1 MHDLDQQHQHVEVDI
16 HELQQYLEDLMS
28 PVISKLSYLTAQT
41 WEQHQQHQH
50 QPQTQQTAHH
60 LERRAAAQQHQTHLQ
75 PVPWM
80 ARGIAP
86 MVVILRAGPDQQ
98 LLLACVRHHAHTSAE
113 QHHGLLMHRRV
124 HLRPATG
131 PALTLPR
138 HCELSAADGTT
149 SA

>member
-1 MHDLDQQHQHVEVDI
+1 MLKEVITYITETQRLTLDGF
-16 HELQQYLEDLMS
+16 ELAE
-28 PVISKLSYLTAQT
+28 
-41 WEQHQQHQH
+41 H
-50 QPQTQQTAHH
+50 QTQ
-60 LERRAAAQQHQTHLQ
+60 LQ
-75 PVPWM
+75 LVLWM
-80 ARGIAP
+80 VRGIAP

-113 QHHGLLMHRRV
+113 QHHGLLMHRRAP
-124 HLRPATG
+124 LRPATG

>member
-1 MHDLDQQHQHVEVDI
+1 MHDLDQQPHVEVNI
-16 HELQQYLEDLMS
+16 HEHQLYQEDLTT

-50 QPQTQQTAHH
+50 QPQKQQTAHH
-60 LERRAAAQQHQTHLQ
+60 LERRAVVQL
-75 PVPWM
+75 VPWM
-80 ARGIAP
+80 ARRIAP
-86 MVVILRAGPDQQ
+86 MVVILHAGPDQQ
-98 LLLACVRHHAHTSAE
+98 HLVACVRHHAHTSAVR
-113 QHHGLLMHRRV
+113 HHGLLMHRRV
-124 HLRPATG
+124 HLHPATG

>member
-1 MHDLDQQHQHVEVDI
+1 MHDLDRQPHVEVNI
-16 HELQQYLEDLMS
+16 HEHQLYQEDLTT

-60 LERRAAAQQHQTHLQ
+60 LERRAAAQQHQTQLQ
-75 PVPWM
+75 LVLWM

-113 QHHGLLMHRRV
+113 QHHGLLMHRRA

>member
-1 MHDLDQQHQHVEVDI
+1 MHDLDQLQYVEVDI
-16 HELQQYLEDLMS
+16 HETQQYQEDLTT

-60 LERRAAAQQHQTHLQ
+60 LERRAAVQL
-75 PVPWM
+75 VPWM
-80 ARGIAP
+80 ARRIAP
-86 MVVILRAGPDQQ
+86 MVVIHHAGPGQQ
-98 LLLACVRHHAHTSAE
+98 HPVECVRHHAHTSVVR
-113 QHHGLLMHRRV
+113 HHGLLMHRRV
-124 HLRPATG
+124 HLHPATG

>member
-1 MHDLDQQHQHVEVDI
+1 MHDLDQRLHVEVDI
-16 HELQQYLEDLMS
+16 HETQQYQEDLTT

-60 LERRAAAQQHQTHLQ
+60 LERRAAVQL
-75 PVPWM
+75 VPWM
-80 ARGIAP
+80 ARRIAP
-86 MVVILRAGPDQQ
+86 MVVILHAGPDQQ
-98 LLLACVRHHAHTSAE
+98 HPVACVRHRAHISAVR
-113 QHHGLLMHRRV
+113 HHGLLMHRRV
-124 HLRPATG
+124 HLHPATG

>member
-1 MHDLDQQHQHVEVDI
+1 MI
-16 HELQQYLEDLMS
+16 NR
-28 PVISKLSYLTAQT
+28 LSYLTAQT
-41 WEQHQQHQH
+41 WEQHQQHQQHQH

-60 LERRAAAQQHQTHLQ
+60 LERRAVVQLVQ
-75 PVPWM
+75 WM

-113 QHHGLLMHRRV
+113 QHHGLLMHRRA

>member
-1 MHDLDQQHQHVEVDI
+1 MHDLDQQHHHVEVDI

-28 PVISKLSYLTAQT
+28 PVIGKLSYLTAQT

-60 LERRAAAQQHQTHLQ
+60 LERRAAAQQHQTQLQ
-75 PVPWM
+75 LVLWM

-113 QHHGLLMHRRV
+113 QHHGLLMHRRA

>member
-28 PVISKLSYLTAQT
+28 PVIGKLSYLTAQT

-60 LERRAAAQQHQTHLQ
+60 LERRAAAQQHQTQLQ
-75 PVPWM
+75 LVLWM

-86 MVVILRAGPDQQ
+86 MVSIPHAGPDQQ
-98 LLLACVRHHAHTSAE
+98 PPLACVRHHAHTSAVW
-113 QHHGLLMHRRV
+113 HHGLLMHRRV
-124 HLRPATG
+124 HLHPATG
-131 PALTLPR
+131 LALTLPR
-138 HCELSAADGTT
+138 HCELSAADGMT

>member
-1 MHDLDQQHQHVEVDI
+1 MHDLDQQPHVEVNI
-16 HELQQYLEDLMS
+16 HEHQQYQEDRTT
-28 PVISKLSYLTAQT
+28 PVISRLSYLTAQT

-60 LERRAAAQQHQTHLQ
+60 LERRAAAQQHQTRLQ
-75 PVPWM
+75 LVLWM

-98 LLLACVRHHAHTSAE
+98 LLLACVRLHAHTSAE
-113 QHHGLLMHRRV
+113 QHHGLLTHRRV

>member
-1 MHDLDQQHQHVEVDI
+1 MHDLDQQPHVEVDI
-16 HELQQYLEDLMS
+16 HEHQQYQEDLTT

-60 LERRAAAQQHQTHLQ
+60 LERRAAVQL
-75 PVPWM
+75 VPWM
-80 ARGIAP
+80 ARRIAP
-86 MVVILRAGPDQQ
+86 MVVILHAGPDQQ
-98 LLLACVRHHAHTSAE
+98 HPVACVRHHAHTSAVR
-113 QHHGLLMHRRV
+113 HHGLLMHRRV
-124 HLRPATG
+124 HLHPATG